1 MGLDLSSKIGD
12 SVNFFIYDS
21 LKIILLLTVMIFTI
35 SFVRSYFPPEKVK
48 NILSKFNGFI
58 AHFMASVLGVLSPF
72 CSCSTV
78 PVFIGFVE
86 SGIPLGVTFTFLVTS
101 PIVNEI
107 ALGFLFLTFGLR
119 VAVIYTVAGMFVG
132 ILSGVVIS

>member
-48 NILSKFNGFI
+48 NILSKFNGFL
-58 AHFMASVLGVLSPF
+58 AHLMASVLGVLSPF
-72 CSCSTV
+72 
-78 PVFIGFVE
+78 
-86 SGIPLGVTFTFLVTS
+86 
-101 PIVNEI
+101 
-107 ALGFLFLTFGLR
+107 
-119 VAVIYTVAGMFVG
+119 
-132 ILSGVVIS
+132 